1 MFRFHQSLVASA
13 LLLSRIVLVSCSA
26 VPISLACNARAN
38 YRQQRVLRPIE
49 VLL

>member
-13 LLLSRIVLVSCSA
+13 LLLSRIVLVSCA